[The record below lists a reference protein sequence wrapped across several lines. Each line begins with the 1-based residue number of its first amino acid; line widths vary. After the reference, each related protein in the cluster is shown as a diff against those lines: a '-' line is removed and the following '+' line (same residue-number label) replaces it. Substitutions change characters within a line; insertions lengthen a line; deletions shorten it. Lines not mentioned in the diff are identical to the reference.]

1 MYMSYIRILYDIVFI
16 MQYHYIGQWNYYNM
30 GSFNQ
35 LLRNNATCKDL
46 FEYFFDL
53 SPNDVNILYSLC
65 TDEMK
70 TLDEIADYMKKD
82 RTTVY
87 RCLQKLVGTGLVIK
101 KKNTIDK
108 GGYYFTYSRVS
119 IDMINQLIHEK
130 ENEFTLAS
138 KLLLENI
145 KNELKK

>member
-1 MYMSYIRILYDIVFI
+1 
-16 MQYHYIGQWNYYNM
+16 M

-35 LLRNNATCKDL
+35 ILRNNATCKDL

-65 TDEMK
+65 PDKME
-70 TLDEIADYMKKD
+70 TLDEIAGTVKKD
-82 RTTVY
+82 RTTAY

-119 IDMINQLIHEK
+119 VDQINLLIHER
-130 ENEFTLAS
+130 EGEFNSAS
-138 KLLLENI
+138 KLLLKNI

>member
-1 MYMSYIRILYDIVFI
+1 
-16 MQYHYIGQWNYYNM
+16 M

-53 SPNDVNILYSLC
+53 SPNDVNILYTLC
-65 TDEMK
+65 PDDMK
-70 TLDEIADYMKKD
+70 TLDEIADSIKKD
-82 RTTVY
+82 RTTAY

-101 KKNTIDK
+101 KKYTIPK

-119 IDMINQLIHEK
+119 IEEINYLIHEK
-130 ENEFTLAS
+130 EDEFNSAS
-138 KLLLENI
+138 KLLLKNI

>member
-1 MYMSYIRILYDIVFI
+1 MLYKDIVWYCI
-16 MQYHYIGQWNYYNM
+16 YYAIPYIQNCDYYYM

-53 SPNDVNILYSLC
+53 SPNDVNILYTLC
-65 TDEMK
+65 PDNMK
-70 TLDEIADYMKKD
+70 TLDEIADSIKKD
-82 RTTVY
+82 RTTAY

-101 KKNTIDK
+101 KKYTIDK

-119 IDMINQLIHEK
+119 IDNINSLIHEK
-130 ENEFTLAS
+130 ENEFKCAS
-138 KLLLENI
+138 ELLLKNI